1 MAIALFDVIKIFI
14 NTLVRLAPLGLY
26 TGSAM
31 SGAVFSD
38 FRGIL
43 LFCGFLGNE
52 LIALGY
58 KMVLRG
64 TTNPQCA
71 LTYSEGG
78 TPFVLP
84 SPISQTVGMF
94 VGFFFMDMY
103 YNSSFNP
110 LKFFLLI
117 TFLLITIYSRM
128 NVGCKTLLDAVYCSM
143 IGLLIGI
150 IYYNLVKDYYK
161 ADYLNQHITTASDT
175 INNFFKLN

>member
-161 ADYLNQHITTASDT
+161 ADYLNQHITAASDT